1 MFQSG
6 SCFCCFCSCCCCV
19 SCPYIIGMQILLLCH
34 SLFGPVH
41 TGKAGKRAG
50 RTSVLSS
57 CPSLSF
63 PLSPF
68 SLFVAFYVPIRA
80 LGACL
85 GPPAARSFALSH
97 LMIVIIKQCCSL
109 VLQRVENTTHFAGLC
124 HKQTKAAQGN
134 AMGWDGGGTTD

>member
-6 SCFCCFCSCCCCV
+6 CSFCCCCCCCCV

-41 TGKAGKRAG
+41 TGKAGRLFCLAVPPV
-50 RTSVLSS
+50 R
-57 CPSLSF
+57 
-63 PLSPF
+63 
-68 SLFVAFYVPIRA
+68 SLFFSPSIFSVAFSVPIRA
-80 LGACL
+80 LGARL

-134 AMGWDGGGTTD
+134 VMWGLGVEAQRIEN